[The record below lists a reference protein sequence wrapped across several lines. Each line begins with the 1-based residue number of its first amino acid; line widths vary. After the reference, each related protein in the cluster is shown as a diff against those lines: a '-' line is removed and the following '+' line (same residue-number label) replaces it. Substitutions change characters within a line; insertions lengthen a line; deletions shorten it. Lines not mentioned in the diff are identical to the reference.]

1 MAASSQKIP
10 IVYDERL
17 PDSSLPASDPNN
29 PKNIVK
35 AALTVADQTKAD
47 TKFDVR
53 PPPYERAGFTNPPS
67 AVEKF
72 LGLPK
77 LPTLALLV
85 AALLLLAVLVLKPL
99 STPLRVLLSVG
110 VIVALHTLA
119 GRVSVV

>member
-1 MAASSQKIP
+1 MTTSTRMIP

-17 PDSSLPASDPNN
+17 PDSLLPASDPSN

-77 LPTLALLV
+77 FPTLALI
-85 AALLLLAVLVLKPL
+85 ATALLLLAVLVLKPL

-110 VIVALHTLA
+110 VIVALHSLA
-119 GRVSVV
+119 RRVA